1 MSFID
6 IQLTRG
12 VEWRQIEQEDPQ
24 VTGFDELDAMKK
36 IADALEPLDDAARAR
51 ALHWALSRFCGTQA
65 TIEPWTARSIELT
78 ADSANASEYNSFAE
92 LFDAANPTT
101 EKDKALIAAYW
112 IQICEG
118 APAFPAQ
125 TLNAL
130 LKDLGHG
137 VGNITEALTALKSE
151 RPALVLQLK
160 KGGTSRQAR
169 KTYKLTG
176 EGAKR
181 VAAITKLSF
190 QSDEP
195 S

>member
-1 MSFID
+1 MS
-6 IQLTRG
+6 
-12 VEWRQIEQEDPQ
+12 
-24 VTGFDELDAMKK
+24 GFDELDAMKK

-51 ALHWALSRFCGTQA
+51 ALHWALSRFRGTQSLA
-65 TIEPWTARSIELT
+65 TIEPPTARPIELT
-78 ADSANASEYNSFAE
+78 TDSATAGEYSSFAE
-92 LFDAANPTT
+92 LFDAASPTT

-118 APAFPAQ
+118 VPAFPSQ

-169 KTYKLTG
+169 KTYKLTF

-181 VAAITKLSF
+181 VTAMTKLSF